1 MKVVFLEEVEGA
13 AEVGEVKEVRNG
25 YARNFLLPR
34 GLAAPA
40 TKENLQRAEKLAK
53 AGRLRQSQLDEAARK
68 IFDRIEG
75 ATITIEARVGEQ
87 GRLFGSV
94 TAADIAERLS
104 ALAGEPVEHRQI
116 LRSQAL
122 RTLGTEEVRV
132 RFTRNVVA
140 TVKVEVR
147 AQNGGAESAA
157 TPEAAAAADAVAGGE
172 DDDERNDRESAS
184 AETEATES
192 AE

>member
-53 AGRLRQSQLDEAARK
+53 AGHLRQSQLDEAARK

-75 ATITIEARVGEQ
+75 ATIAIEARVGEQ

-147 AQNGGAESAA
+147 AQNGGAEPAA

-172 DDDERNDRESAS
+172 DERESAS
-184 AETEATES
+184 AETEAADS